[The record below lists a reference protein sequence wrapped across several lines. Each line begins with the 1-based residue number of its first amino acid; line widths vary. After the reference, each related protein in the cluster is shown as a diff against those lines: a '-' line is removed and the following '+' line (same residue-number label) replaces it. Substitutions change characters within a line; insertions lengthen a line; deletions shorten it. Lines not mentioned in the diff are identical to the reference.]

1 MRIGLLALGGK
12 SISSSHANMAAS
24 HFKEAEVMLL
34 KDIEVAVAATSI
46 SIDKEIMDHRP
57 LACTLYACIRAQ
69 EQRIIRDDSDNA
81 CF

>member
-12 SISSSHANMAAS
+12 SISSNHAAMAAS

-57 LACTLYACIRAQ
+57 
-69 EQRIIRDDSDNA
+69 
-81 CF
+81 